1 MANGMVFGHL
11 LEELN
16 DGVTVFRDGE
26 GKPMPLSST
35 AIDVSIQ
42 AGLAIVVTTRKFS
55 NLEDVPI
62 EAILTMPVGF
72 NAVVTGLSAK
82 IDGRSLRAIAKG
94 KTAARA
100 SYEGAIDQGKMAI
113 LHEEALRG
121 IHVLSVGQLAPGK
134 EVAVELRTVMPLAA
148 VETGL
153 LLRLPMTTG
162 QLYGV
167 SPLQPADDLIKSP
180 TVRHMASLRVRSD
193 KGVPH
198 LFGFGTLADGQAVD
212 VRMNKSVEIEVA
224 GGAMGTL
231 LGVSAS
237 GRQVRLDLRREMHGE
252 NSLKLAV
259 LIDRSGSTGSP
270 VGTIGQTVLSAIR
283 DGLAQS
289 LKNVTDEDLIAIWQ
303 FDDSCQRLGTGRGA
317 EVLQI
322 LKKLKQPGGGTRLGE
337 AIKVVTRTG
346 AQDILVLTD
355 GQTWD
360 QLSPQVEGKNVRVS
374 AVLVGRASLDVNIG
388 HFCAATGGD
397 LFYTPDAD
405 VEEAVSVAL
414 MQMRSSR
421 MERQLETEGTDP
433 VRVVQTLG
441 GVTVC
446 AQWSDAMAMGAA
458 DDIGRYAAALC
469 LGQLDNSAAERLAV
483 MEGLCSNVTS
493 LVLVD
498 EAGALSEGIS
508 ETRKIPLMDVDDDDS
523 QLGDFIEDKNAILPL
538 DSADPEIR
546 KETMERVQASLTPR
560 EERVLRMR
568 FGIGS
573 LSSTSSADM
582 LSPESA
588 VLSRQV
594 LSRLQAAAFK
604 APGLAERRRKLR
616 SFLDDE
622 MTEPPT
628 QEALRKEKESH
639 LAEVAAGI
647 DWENQANHFLSLAFE
662 GLLKSEETA
671 IVQLVRH
678 VLALAV
684 SRTEDALKLDLL
696 AYLSLR
702 FVTHSRAARRFAAKV
717 LDGRSEAAFVAEY
730 DALIF
735 SNLIDG

>member
-1 MANGMVFGHL
+1 MANGVVFGHL

-16 DGVTVFRDGE
+16 DGVTVFRDGV
-26 GKPMPLSST
+26 GKPMPRSST

-42 AGLAIVVTTRKFS
+42 AGLAIVVTTRKFT
-55 NLEDVPI
+55 NAEDVPI
-62 EAILTMPVGF
+62 EAVLTMPVGF

-134 EVAVELRTVMPLAA
+134 EVSVELRTVMPLAA
-148 VETGL
+148 TESGL

-167 SPLQPADDLIKSP
+167 SPLQPADDLITSASI
-180 TVRHMASLRVRSD
+180 RHVASLRIGSD
-193 KGVPH
+193 SGVPH
-198 LFGFGTLADGQAVD
+198 LVGFGTLAEGQAVD
-212 VRMNKSVEIEVA
+212 VLLNKSIEIELA
-224 GGAMGTL
+224 GGATGTL

-237 GRQVRLDLRREMHGE
+237 GRQVRLDVRREPNGE
-252 NSLKLAV
+252 NSLKLAI

-270 VGTIGQTVLSAIR
+270 VGTDGQTVLSAIR

-289 LKNVTDEDLIAIWQ
+289 LTNVTDEDLIGIWQ
-303 FDDSCQRLGTGRGA
+303 FDDGCQRLGTGRGT

-337 AIKVVTRTG
+337 AIKVVAHTG

-405 VEEAVSVAL
+405 VEKSVSVAL
-414 MQMRSSR
+414 SQMRSSR
-421 MERQLETEGTDP
+421 MERHLETEGSDP
-433 VRVVQTLG
+433 MRVVQTHG
-441 GVTVC
+441 GVTVSG
-446 AQWSDAMAMGAA
+446 QWSDAMAMGVA

-469 LGQLDNSAAERLAV
+469 LGQLDVAAAEHLAV
-483 MEGLCSNVTS
+483 MEGLCSNLTS

-498 EAGALSEGIS
+498 EAGALSDGIS
-508 ETRKIPLMDVDDDDS
+508 ETRKIPLMDADYDR
-523 QLGDFIEDKNAILPL
+523 QLGDFVEDRNAILPMARASY
-538 DSADPEIR
+538 SASEDRAP
-546 KETMERVQASLTPR
+546 
-560 EERVLRMR
+560 RMR
-568 FGIGS
+568 FGINS
-573 LSSTSSADM
+573 LLPARSAPTPSVESSGTPSSEA
-582 LSPESA
+582 LA
-588 VLSRQV
+588 
-594 LSRLQAAAFK
+594 RLQAAVSRAP
-604 APGLAERRRKLR
+604 APGGQRRSLA
-616 SFLDDE
+616 SFLQDK
-622 MTEPPT
+622 TVEPSK
-628 QEALRKEKESH
+628 QELLRKAKEH
-639 LAEVAAGI
+639 RLAEVAVGI
-647 DWENQANHFLSLAFE
+647 DWENQANSFLSLALD
-662 GLLKSEETA
+662 GLLEIEETA
-671 IVQLVRH
+671 LEQLVQH
-678 VLALAV
+678 VMALAV
-684 SRTEDALKLDLL
+684 SRTQDALKLDLL

-702 FVTHSRAARRFAAKV
+702 FVTHSRAARRFAVKV
-717 LDGRSEAAFVAEY
+717 LDGRSEAAFIAEY

-735 SNLIDG
+735 SDVIEGK

>member
-16 DGVTVFRDGE
+16 DGVTVFRDGV

-42 AGLAIVVTTRKFS
+42 AGLAIVVTTRTFA
-55 NLEDVPI
+55 NTEDVPI
-62 EAILTMPVGF
+62 EAVLTMPVGF

-82 IDGRSLRAIAKG
+82 IDGRSLRAIANG

-100 SYEGAIDQGKMAI
+100 SYERAIDQGKMAI

-134 EVAVELRTVMPLAA
+134 EVSVELRTVMPLSA
-148 VETGL
+148 TKNGL

-167 SPLQPADDLIKSP
+167 SPLQPADDLITSAS
-180 TVRHMASLRVRSD
+180 VRHVASLCVRSD
-193 KGVPH
+193 SGVPH
-198 LFGFGTLADGQAVD
+198 LIGFGSLAEEQAIEVL
-212 VRMNKSVEIEVA
+212 MNKSIEIEIA
-224 GGAMGTL
+224 GGAVGTL

-237 GRQVRLDLRREMHGE
+237 GRQVRLDMRREPNGE

-259 LIDRSGSTGSP
+259 LIDRSGSTSSP
-270 VGTIGQTVLSAIR
+270 VGADGQTVLSAIR
-283 DGLAQS
+283 DGLAHS

-337 AIKVVTRTG
+337 AIKAVASTG

-405 VEEAVSVAL
+405 VEKSVSVAL
-414 MQMRSSR
+414 SQMRSSR
-421 MERQLETEGTDP
+421 MERQLETEGSDP

-441 GVTVC
+441 GITVC
-446 AQWSDAMAMGAA
+446 GQWSDAMAMGAA
-458 DDIGRYAAALC
+458 DDIGRYAAGLC
-469 LGQLDNSAAERLAV
+469 LGQLDHAAAERLAV
-483 MEGLCSNVTS
+483 MEGLCSNFTS
-493 LVLVD
+493 LVLID
-498 EAGALSEGIS
+498 EAGALSDGIS
-508 ETRKIPLMDVDDDDS
+508 ETRKIPLMNADYDS
-523 QLGDFIEDKNAILPL
+523 QLQDFVEDRNAAFSIARASV
-538 DSADPEIR
+538 SASYSVSEQRAPRIR
-546 KETMERVQASLTPR
+546 FAINSLMPDQSAATPN
-560 EERVLRMR
+560 
-568 FGIGS
+568 
-573 LSSTSSADM
+573 TSSSA
-582 LSPESA
+582 SPSSEA
-588 VLSRQV
+588 LA
-594 LSRLQAAAFK
+594 RLQTALSK
-604 APGLAERRRKLR
+604 APAPGGQRRSLR
-616 SFLDDE
+616 SFFQGKIV
-622 MTEPPT
+622 EPSK
-628 QEALRKEKESH
+628 QDALRKAKEQR
-639 LAEVAAGI
+639 LAEVAVGI
-647 DWENQANHFLSLAFE
+647 DWENQANRFLSLEFD
-662 GLLKSEETA
+662 GLLTGEERA
-671 IVQLVRH
+671 LEQLVRH
-678 VLALAV
+678 LLASAV
-684 SRTEDALKLDLL
+684 SHNQGALKLDLL

-702 FVTHSRAARRFAAKV
+702 FVNHSRSARRFAVKV
-717 LDGRSEAAFVAEY
+717 LDGRSEAAFIAEY

-735 SNLIDG
+735 SAVIEGE

>member
-16 DGVTVFRDGE
+16 DGVTIFRDGD

-42 AGLAIVVTTRKFS
+42 SGLAIVVTTRTFA
-55 NLEDVPI
+55 NVEDVPI
-62 EAILTMPVGF
+62 EAVLTMPVGF

-82 IDGRSLRAIAKG
+82 IDGRSLRAVAKG
-94 KTAARA
+94 KTAART

-113 LHEEALRG
+113 LHEEVLRG

-134 EVAVELRTVMPLAA
+134 EVSVELRTVMPLAA
-148 VETGL
+148 TENGL

-167 SPLQPADDLIKSP
+167 SPLQPADDLITSAS
-180 TVRHMASLRVRSD
+180 VQHVASLRVHSD
-193 KGVPH
+193 SGVPH
-198 LFGFGTLADGQAVD
+198 LIGFGSLSDGQAID
-212 VRMNKSVEIEVA
+212 VLMNKSVEIEIA

-237 GRQVRLDLRREMHGE
+237 GRQVRLDLRREPSGE
-252 NSLKLAV
+252 NSLKLAI

-270 VGTIGQTVLSAIR
+270 VGTDGQTVLSAIR
-283 DGLAQS
+283 GGLAQS

-317 EVLQI
+317 EILQI
-322 LKKLKQPGGGTRLGE
+322 LKRLKQPGGGTRLGE
-337 AIKVVTRTG
+337 AIKAVARTG

-374 AVLVGRASLDVNIG
+374 AVLVGRASLDANIG

-405 VEEAVSVAL
+405 VDKSVSVSL
-414 MQMRSSR
+414 SQMRSFR
-421 MERQLETEGTDP
+421 TERQLETEGSDL

-441 GVTVC
+441 GVTVS

-469 LGQLDNSAAERLAV
+469 LGQLDDAAAERLAV

-493 LVLVD
+493 LVLID
-498 EAGALSEGIS
+498 EAGALSDGIS
-508 ETRKIPLMDVDDDDS
+508 ETRKIPLMDADDGG
-523 QLGDFIEDKNAILPL
+523 QLGDFIEDRNAILPMARA
-538 DSADPEIR
+538 SASYS
-546 KETMERVQASLTPR
+546 ASEDRAP
-560 EERVLRMR
+560 RMR
-568 FGIGS
+568 FGISS
-573 LSSTSSADM
+573 LLPARNAPTPSVPSGGTP
-582 LSPESA
+582 SPEA
-588 VLSRQV
+588 
-594 LSRLQAAAFK
+594 LSRLQAAVSK
-604 APGLAERRRKLR
+604 TPVPSGQRRKLR
-616 SFLDDE
+616 SFLDDGII
-622 MTEPPT
+622 EPAK
-628 QEALRKEKESH
+628 QEALRKAKEYR
-639 LAEVAAGI
+639 LAEVAVGI
-647 DWENQANHFLSLAFE
+647 DWENQANRFLSLAFD
-662 GLLKSEETA
+662 GLLVSEQTA
-671 IVQLVRH
+671 LERLVQH
-678 VLALAV
+678 VLALAF
-684 SRTEDALKLDLL
+684 SRSEDALKRDLL

-702 FVTHSRAARRFAAKV
+702 FVTHSRAARRFAVKV
-717 LDGRSEAAFVAEY
+717 LDGRSEAAFIAEY
-730 DALIF
+730 DAMIF
-735 SNLIDG
+735 SDMIEGK